1 MLVGGI
7 PLYRPGGGM
16 LEFTTAER
24 RFRKLVKPAYT
35 GNEVNM
41 QRFYISPDQN
51 YLVRMK
57 YFFSSSKK

>member
-1 MLVGGI
+1 
-7 PLYRPGGGM
+7 M